1 MVKVGEFMKKILC
14 LISIVLVIGVFLF
27 LYHEES
33 LAISKKNNIDTINL
47 NISRTYMSF
56 SNNLSDIKSNLIEMQ
71 VFFESDPYLIPD
83 IYDKYY
89 SILTS
94 FDAKVLSLEKDGL
107 KLQELCN
114 DLDNNS
120 NRICLVYSNDVLE
133 VKNNIKNVI
142 NKFNNAIIVYND
154 MSLSSYKV
162 FR

>member
-1 MVKVGEFMKKILC
+1 MKKILC

-71 VFFESDPYLIPD
+71 AFFESDPYLIPD

-114 DLDNNS
+114 AFDNNS

>member
-1 MVKVGEFMKKILC
+1 MVFVGEFMKKILC

-47 NISRTYMSF
+47 NISHTYMSF

-71 VFFESDPYLIPD
+71 AFFESDPYLIPD

-142 NKFNNAIIVYND
+142 NKFNNAIIVYNN

>member
-1 MVKVGEFMKKILC
+1 MKKILC

-114 DLDNNS
+114 DLDNNG